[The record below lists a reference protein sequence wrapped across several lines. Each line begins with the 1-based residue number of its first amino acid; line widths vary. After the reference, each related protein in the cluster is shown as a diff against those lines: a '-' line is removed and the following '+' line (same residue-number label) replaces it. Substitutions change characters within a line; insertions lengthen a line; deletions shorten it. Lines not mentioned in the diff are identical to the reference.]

1 MKKKSYIPKGL
12 CSVIITAVVIY
23 LSLSS
28 NPLDINSF
36 RLFPGFDKVA
46 HFLMYFATVVVY
58 LYDYTKFKLPHHTSL
73 NLELVFTACAAL
85 MGLMLE
91 IGQLVLTDCREFE
104 ILDCLV
110 NAVGAL
116 SGFLVMRFWG
126 IHLLRKYF
134 LRVKHSHHSRHHHS
148 K

>member
-23 LSLSS
+23 LTLSS

-36 RLFPGFDKVA
+36 QLFSGFDKLA
-46 HFLMYFATVVVY
+46 HFLMYFTVAVVY
-58 LYDYTKFKLPHHTSL
+58 LYDYTKFKLPHHTTL
-73 NLELVFTACAAL
+73 NLELLLTAFAAV
-85 MGLMLE
+85 MGLLLE

-104 ILDCLV
+104 IYDCIA

-116 SGFLVMRFWG
+116 CGFFVMRFWG

-134 LRVKHSHHSRHHHS
+134 LTGKHSHRSRHHHFN
-148 K
+148 